1 MARLK
6 EKIERQCPFCGATV
20 TDADFFCRSCHK
32 LFTEKDQL
40 FVPGTQQ
47 PPEMVM
53 VSFRNPIISGL
64 FSFLGFGL
72 GQYYNGD
79 TPKGILITAT
89 FILVSFG
96 LPGYEYDRVLFF
108 GIWCAGILDA
118 MISAVR
124 INRLKRSFG
133 GTSPL
138 FWIEFAILAIV
149 IILVASHVL
158 DVPPVLRNIFPMVN
172 AVIP

>member
-20 TDADFFCRSCHK
+20 TDADLFCRSCHK
-32 LFTEKDQL
+32 LFPEKDTL
-40 FVPGTQQ
+40 FVPGTKK
-47 PPEMVM
+47 PPEMVI
-53 VSFRNPIISGL
+53 VSSRNPILSGL
-64 FSFLGFGL
+64 FSVLGIGL

-79 TPKGILITAT
+79 TLKGILITAF

-108 GIWCAGILDA
+108 GIWCIGILDA
-118 MISAVR
+118 IISAVR

-138 FWIEFAILAIV
+138 FWIDFVILAIV
-149 IILVASHVL
+149 LILVASQARE
-158 DVPPVLRNIFPMVN
+158 VPLVLRNLFPLVN
-172 AVIP
+172 VVIP